1 MPTQLTG
8 LRPSP
13 YFPVAYT
20 EMIPLGEGS
29 YLVGIFYNTTSPKTT
44 NAASTINIVDKDWNA
59 TEIGCSDP
67 ARKSTGLTITREGRD
82 ALMLVSEAATPGGD
96 GNTAQPFLYRFPDV
110 LPAPLPV
117 VDADARRQ
125 ANAATRMAAAAQ
137 KGVDELKAAGD
148 AVKALAADLV
158 AAAGRHD

>member
-8 LRPSP
+8 IRPSP

-20 EMIPLGEGS
+20 EMIALGEGA
-29 YLVGIFYNTTSPKTT
+29 YLLGIFYNTTSSKTT
-44 NAASTINIVDKDWNA
+44 NATSTINIVDKDWHVV
-59 TEIGCSDP
+59 EIGCSDP

-96 GNTAQPFLYRFPDV
+96 GNTAQPYLYRFPDA

-117 VDADARRQ
+117 VDQPARQQ
-125 ANAATRMAAAAQ
+125 ALAATSIA
-137 KGVDELKAAGD
+137 KAAGE
-148 AVKALAADLV
+148 AVNTLRENLHKV
-158 AAAGRHD
+158 